1 MVTEPSAEGRASTA
15 AAISFTA
22 SVTVSSL
29 PLSCRIIRDGTAV
42 YVTFGWTSQVAT
54 EKLNSSGIGSGNSS
68 DCESCWEPAAEAVEA
83 AARCSSRSR
92 IVLMRPES
100 KRWPFVY
107 DTRTD
112 VSNSGAI
119 GE

>member
-54 EKLNSSGIGSGNSS
+54 EKLNSSGEASS
-68 DCESCWEPAAEAVEA
+68 DSSEGESWEPGEAAEAAEA
-83 AARCSSRSR
+83 ARFSSRSR

-100 KRWPFVY
+100 KRWPFVN
-107 DTRTD
+107 DP
-112 VSNSGAI
+112 I
-119 GE
+119 Q